1 MKKVVLAFDSF
12 KGCISAR
19 EACEACAQGVC
30 EAWQDAVIVQ
40 IPLSDGGEGLVECV
54 RRMLPTRS
62 VTVEVHGP
70 LMDRVEAEYAISAD
84 GKTAY
89 MEMAAASG
97 LTLVPQER
105 RNPMTAT
112 TYGVGE
118 MIADAVKR
126 GCQTIVMGIG
136 GSATCDG
143 GRGMIETLGDCR
155 CLDMDCRVIVACDVN
170 NPLFG
175 KNGAAYVFAPQKG
188 ATPEQVELL
197 DGRLRAFA
205 KETEQAG
212 RATPEL
218 ALSPGAGAAGG
229 LGYALLAYLNAELHS
244 GIDIMLDIADFDA
257 VIKDADLVI
266 TGEGKSDGQTLM
278 GKVPHGVLKRCQEA
292 NVPVWLLSGM
302 VDDATGRLAEN
313 FDVVRSINEGETRPL
328 SVLMQPNVAKQNLKE
343 SVSFLV
349 TNYHELSMN

>member
-12 KGCISAR
+12 KGCISAT
-19 EACEACAQGVC
+19 EACEACAQGVR
-30 EAWQDAVIVQ
+30 EAWQNAVVVQ
-40 IPLSDGGEGLVECV
+40 VPLSDGGEGLVECV

-62 VTVEVHGP
+62 VAVEVHGP
-70 LMDRVEAEYAISAD
+70 LMDMVEAEYAISAD

-97 LTLVPQER
+97 LTLVPPER
-105 RNPMTAT
+105 RNPLKAT

-118 MIADAVKR
+118 MIADAEKR
-126 GCQTIVMGIG
+126 GCREIVMGIG

-143 GRGMIETLGDCR
+143 GRGMVEALKDCR
-155 CLDMDCRVIVACDVN
+155 SLDMDCQVIAACDVN

-188 ATPEQVELL
+188 ATPEQVETL

-205 KETEQAG
+205 KATEQAG

-218 ALSPGAGAAGG
+218 AFSSGAGAAGG
-229 LGYALLAYLNAELHS
+229 LGYALLAYLNANLHS
-244 GIDIMLDIADFDA
+244 GIDIMLDIVGFDA
-257 VIKDADLVI
+257 AIKDADLVI
-266 TGEGKSDGQTLM
+266 TGEGKSDEQTLM
-278 GKVPHGVLKRCQEA
+278 GKVPYGVLKRCRKA
-292 NVPVWLLSGM
+292 NIPVWLLSGM
-302 VDDATGRLAEN
+302 IDDATGRLAES
-313 FDVVRSINEGETRPL
+313 FDLVRSINEGDTRPL

-349 TNYHELSMN
+349 ANYHELSMN

>member
-1 MKKVVLAFDSF
+1 MAFDSF

-19 EACEACAQGVC
+19 EACEACAQGVR
-30 EAWQDAVIVQ
+30 EAWQDAVVVQ

-54 RRMLPTRS
+54 RRMLPTQS

-70 LMDRVEAEYAISAD
+70 LMDRVEAEYAVSAD
-84 GKTAY
+84 CKTAY

-97 LTLVPQER
+97 LTLVPPER
-105 RNPMTAT
+105 RNPLKAT

-143 GRGMIETLGDCR
+143 GRGMIDALGDCC
-155 CLDMDCRVIVACDVN
+155 CLDMNCRVIVACDVN

-175 KNGAAYVFAPQKG
+175 KNGAAYVFSPQKG

-197 DGRLRAFA
+197 DERLRAFA
-205 KETEQAG
+205 KATEQAG

-218 ALSPGAGAAGG
+218 AICPGAGAAGG

-257 VIKDADLVI
+257 TIKDADIVI

-278 GKVPHGVLKRCQEA
+278 GKVPHGVLKRCRKA

-302 VDDATGRLAEN
+302 IDDATGRLAES
-313 FDVVRSINEGETRPL
+313 FDVVRSINEGDTRPL
-328 SVLMQPNVAKQNLKE
+328 SVLMQPDVAKQNLKE
-343 SVSFLV
+343 SVS
-349 TNYHELSMN
+349 